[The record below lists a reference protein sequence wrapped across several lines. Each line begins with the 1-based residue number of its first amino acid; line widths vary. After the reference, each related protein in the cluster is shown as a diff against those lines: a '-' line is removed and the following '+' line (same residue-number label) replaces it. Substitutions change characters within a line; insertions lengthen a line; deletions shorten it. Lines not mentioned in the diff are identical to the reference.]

1 MAADLRKLA
10 DDLREGKTLPLYFF
24 EGEDEYR
31 KRRALERVREVV
43 LGDDDEGAAD
53 AAYEFLDAP
62 PPEEVIE
69 RASTGSF
76 FAERKLIVVSGA
88 ETYGKDAAPVFE
100 SYADSGPGDA
110 VVVLLVRGKADRRGK
125 FFKSL
130 DGRGVVF
137 SFPYL
142 TGADRRRRIF
152 KEAEGLGMKLDGEA
166 LDYLDYVLSPDLY
179 TITNE
184 IEKLYLFRGPKSGKV
199 TLDDVK
205 NVVAVSRVENIFDAV
220 RFVGEGRGQRAMEA
234 IGRLLDS
241 GENELAILSLLARQ
255 TKLFWQAKV
264 LAESGAAP
272 REIADGLGVPWR
284 YVDEYVEG
292 GRRLP
297 ERTLTRMHKL
307 LGSLDFKVKTG
318 RVEPRLAIEMFA
330 AQAASPGP
338 PGTN

>member
-1 MAADLRKLA
+1 MTADLRGLA

-31 KRRALERVREVV
+31 KRRALERVREVA
-43 LGDDDEGAAD
+43 LGGGDKAAAD
-53 AAYEFLDAP
+53 VAYEFLDAP
-62 PPEEVIE
+62 LPDEIIE

-76 FAERKLIVVSGA
+76 FAERKLIAVVGA
-88 ETYGKDAAPVFE
+88 ETYGKEAAPVFE
-100 SYADSGPGDA
+100 SYADSASGDA
-110 VVVLLVRGKADRRGK
+110 IVILLARGKADRRGK
-125 FFKSL
+125 LFKSL
-130 DGRGVVF
+130 DGRGLVF

-142 TGADRRRRIF
+142 TGGDRRRRIA
-152 KEAEGLGMKLDGEA
+152 KEAENSGMKLDGDA

-184 IEKLYLFRGPKSGKV
+184 MEKLRLFRGSDGGEV

-205 NVVAVSRVENIFDAV
+205 NVVAVSRVESIFDAV

-255 TKLFWQAKV
+255 AKLFWQAKV
-264 LAESGAAP
+264 LAESGAPP
-272 REIADGLGVPWR
+272 REIAEKLGVPWR
-284 YVDEYVEG
+284 YVDEYVDG

-297 ERTLTRMHKL
+297 EWVLARMHRSL
-307 LGSLDFKVKTG
+307 TSLDFKVKTG
-318 RVEPRLAIEMFA
+318 AVEPRLAIEMFA
-330 AQAASPGP
+330 AQAASPAVAR
-338 PGTN
+338 TN